1 MARIGFI
8 GLGNMGGPM
17 AGRIQQ
23 AGHELIVNDLHR
35 SAAAELE
42 RNGATWRATPREIA
56 DSADLVLVSLPLPSV
71 VNRVALGEDGIVHG
85 ARAKL
90 YVDLSTTGPRTATA
104 VDRGLGT
111 AGIRVIDCPVSGG
124 TAGARDG
131 TLTLMVAGQ
140 SSAVA
145 EAAPVLECLGRIFQ
159 VGDRV
164 GQGQTMKVL
173 NNLLA
178 ATSLASTAEVLALG
192 AKAGLEPAGMLDIVN
207 AGTGRNFMTENW
219 FRQAVADREFAA
231 GMNCELM
238 FKDVGLGLEVADM
251 QQVPQWIGIA
261 VRQLWSIAAAR
272 HPERDFMSI
281 IDVAESFAG
290 VSIRS

>member
-8 GLGNMGGPM
+8 GLGSMGRPM
-17 AGRIQQ
+17 AARIQQ

-35 SAAAELE
+35 NAAAELE

-56 DSADLVLVSLPLPSV
+56 DGADLVLVSLPLPSV

-90 YVDLSTTGPRTATA
+90 YVDLSTTGPRTAAA

-159 VGDRV
+159 VGERV

-238 FKDVGLGLEVADM
+238 FKDVGLGLEVADV

-290 VSIRS
+290 VSIRG